1 MNDKLIFVVGFMGCG
16 KSAVAKE
23 LSRLLNKPFVDL
35 DLEVGKI
42 DGRPPAQIIT
52 QDGEKTFRDQET
64 KALRA
69 LLDTHDQAVVALGGG
84 AWTIAVNRELI
95 RSVESIT
102 IWLDVPFDIC
112 WQRIEKDGS
121 TRPLAPSRTAAEN
134 LYSERLPFYRRAN
147 VHVPVSD
154 ELPTETAKKI
164 NALLPQQSHT

>member
-1 MNDKLIFVVGFMGCG
+1 MNEKLIVIVGFMGCG
-16 KSAVAKE
+16 KTAVAKE

-35 DLEVGKI
+35 DTEVEKI
-42 DGRPPAQIIT
+42 DGRVPAQIISE
-52 QDGEKTFRDQET
+52 DGEKAFRDQET
-64 KALRA
+64 KALGA
-69 LLDTHDQAVVALGGG
+69 LLDTHDQTVVALGGG

-112 WQRIEKDGS
+112 WERIEKDGS

-134 LYSERLPFYRRAN
+134 LYSERLPFYRLADL
-147 VHVPVSD
+147 HVPVSD

-164 NALLPQQSHT
+164 NALLQQQPHT